1 MSNLQL
7 TPEIKEQFSNE
18 VVEVMKNTFA
28 KDATD
33 SEFVM
38 FAHKAANYGLDPFKN
53 EIFFIKYG
61 TTARIQF
68 AAEAFLSKAR
78 EKEGFQ
84 PPNTQMV
91 HDNDEFIVESDEDGA
106 MKVTKHKISFPRGKI
121 IGAYSVAYRDNYRP
135 VTVVM
140 DREEISHMFTGANKD
155 NWNKYTADMF
165 GKHVQQRAL
174 KRQYG
179 LEFDDETI
187 TGGEPVPE
195 YKPDRKDIT
204 PEAPAEKNE
213 EDNNKAEPPASENA
227 EEPTQ
232 EDQEASEREAL
243 TDQIKANFKN
253 LGITN
258 KTARGEFFDEHGV
271 TFEDPQKPTS
281 QEMVG
286 LINIQKMVM
295 EEEKKSDDLS

>member
-84 PPNTQMV
+84 
-91 HDNDEFIVESDEDGA
+91 
-106 MKVTKHKISFPRGKI
+106 
-121 IGAYSVAYRDNYRP
+121 
-135 VTVVM
+135 
-140 DREEISHMFTGANKD
+140 
-155 NWNKYTADMF
+155 
-165 GKHVQQRAL
+165 
-174 KRQYG
+174 
-179 LEFDDETI
+179 
-187 TGGEPVPE
+187 
-195 YKPDRKDIT
+195 
-204 PEAPAEKNE
+204 AP
-213 EDNNKAEPPASENA
+213 
-227 EEPTQ
+227 
-232 EDQEASEREAL
+232 
-243 TDQIKANFKN
+243 
-253 LGITN
+253 
-258 KTARGEFFDEHGV
+258 
-271 TFEDPQKPTS
+271 
-281 QEMVG
+281 
-286 LINIQKMVM
+286 
-295 EEEKKSDDLS
+295 